1 MTITCPSGCA
11 VAPTTVTDM
20 FAAESGTDT
29 ALVVA
34 LVLCAV
40 AFAALVLVL
49 YRVLVALAD
58 LRSDLEIIE
67 AEVVPAMNRLVD
79 ELRDATRETR
89 DVIDTARGDL
99 ERFDRVLG
107 SAESISEAVADTSR
121 IARTVLS
128 TPVIKV
134 AAAASG
140 TRRALSVL
148 RRRR

>member
-1 MTITCPSGCA
+1 MI
-11 VAPTTVTDM
+11 
-20 FAAESGTDT
+20 AADSGTNT
-29 ALVVA
+29 ALVVV

-58 LRSDLEIIE
+58 LRSDLEVIE
-67 AEVVPAMNRLVD
+67 SRLLPMID

-89 DVIDTARGDL
+89 DIIDTARGDL
-99 ERFDRVLG
+99 KRFDKVLG

-121 IARTVLS
+121 VARTVLS

-134 AAAASG
+134 AAAATG
-140 TRRALSVL
+140 TKRAFSVL